1 MSKDFVAKSWLYRIP
16 VLSMSTYDERGHPHA
31 LNAAWGGMFTDETI
45 GLCLSAE
52 HKTTKNILATRAFT
66 VSMATVET
74 IEACDYVGIVSGNR
88 VTDKFARAGFHATRS
103 AHVNAP
109 LIDELPMALE
119 CELLS
124 YDPESCHLTGRIVNI
139 SADERILTE
148 GRIDPARLRPVTY
161 DPVRLEYRELG
172 ATVARAFS
180 CGKRLD
186 PAKK

>member
-1 MSKDFVAKSWLYRIP
+1 M
-16 VLSMSTYDERGHPHA
+16 
-31 LNAAWGGMFTDETI
+31 
-45 GLCLSAE
+45 
-52 HKTTKNILATRAFT
+52 
-66 VSMATVET
+66 
-74 IEACDYVGIVSGNR
+74 GIVSGNR

-139 SADERILTE
+139 SADERILTD
-148 GRIDPARLRPVTY
+148 GQIDPALLHPVTY